1 MSTYDKVLYRVIA
14 KHLHMHADMQ
24 VLKRRHYSI
33 VNHLQEVI
41 ASAPSSTGNCALVLG
56 DSTENAE
63 LGIEV
68 FADIHD

>member
-1 MSTYDKVLYRVIA
+1 
-14 KHLHMHADMQ
+14 MHADMQ